1 MTTLDFSAMEGSLGD
16 SVFDVDQF
24 KMETNDKA
32 RITLLENGGVHRWVH
47 NIRPAD
53 KDSYGSYYKCLADE
67 SKASTGGDKDNCL
80 ACRYAEQGQNV
91 PISEVRIRGVLQIAQ
106 YVTDKKAVI
115 QDPNYT
121 AMQYKLYVV
130 NRQKIMDIMT
140 QRREQDVE
148 NLIGYDILA
157 ECVNAQFHNHKLT
170 LLPKARSYE
179 NSDMSKQR
187 FASLRESLRNDT
199 DKLICRVV
207 NEEQM
212 EKIVL
217 DAIPSLAGRFSGNP
231 GDLNSATADSM
242 ADVDTSDY
250 SDNGVDMSSSDIS
263 DLVDDLFN

>member
-1 MTTLDFSAMEGSLGD
+1 MTTLDFAAMEGSLGD

-32 RITLLENGGVHRWVH
+32 RITLLENGGVHKWVH
-47 NIRPAD
+47 NIKPAD
-53 KDSYGSYYKCLADE
+53 GNGYGSYYKCLAVDE
-67 SKASTGGDKDNCL
+67 KASTGGDKDSCL

-106 YVTDKKAVI
+106 YVTDKKAMI

-140 QRREQDVE
+140 QRREHDVD
-148 NLIGYDILA
+148 NLVGYDILA
-157 ECVNAQFHNHKLT
+157 ECVNAQFHNHKLS

-179 NSDMSKQR
+179 NSEMSKQR
-187 FASLRESLRNDT
+187 FESLRSTLRNDT
-199 DKLICRVV
+199 DKLICRTV

-212 EKIVL
+212 EKVVL
-217 DAIPSLAGRFSGNP
+217 DAIPALSGRFSSNP
-231 GDLNSATADSM
+231 GDLNSGGS
-242 ADVDTSDY
+242 VSDY
-250 SDNGVDMSSSDIS
+250 MPEDSTDSGVDMSNSDIS
-263 DLVDDLFN
+263 DLVEDLFN